1 MTFKNINK
9 KMLGMLA
16 VLVPLLLLFIYV
28 AVRSGPLAP
37 VPVTVTVVEKKQIC
51 PVLFGIGSLE
61 ARYTYRIGSVAS
73 GRVKAVNVDVGDV
86 VHAGQILG
94 EIDPVDLDEHLS
106 AQISGIKRSEATLKS
121 AEALLQEAL
130 AKKEFTAGQ
139 EKRYGLLQQARAA
152 SAESVEAKHQ
162 EAAIA
167 SSSLSAAKAGV
178 NAARHELASLKAN
191 YLGMVKQRDNLKLI
205 APVDGLVTSRAAET
219 GNTVLAGQTIIE
231 MINPKSLWINVR
243 FDQLQ
248 TAGMKAGLSA
258 QIALRSQS
266 SRTFPGSV
274 QRVEPL
280 ADRITEETLAKV
292 VFTSLPLPI
301 PPVGEL
307 CEVSVLLPPLPAV
320 PVVPNASIHHIDGV
334 LGIWTVENAKLHFV
348 PVRTGATD
356 QAGNIQVL
364 SGLQSGATVVVY
376 SKSALHAGS
385 RITILKNNR
394 KGIPL

>member
-1 MTFKNINK
+1 M
-9 KMLGMLA
+9 
-16 VLVPLLLLFIYV
+16 
-28 AVRSGPLAP
+28 
-37 VPVTVTVVEKKQIC
+37 
-51 PVLFGIGSLE
+51 
-61 ARYTYRIGSVAS
+61 
-73 GRVKAVNVDVGDV
+73 
-86 VHAGQILG
+86 
-94 EIDPVDLDEHLS
+94 
-106 AQISGIKRSEATLKS
+106 
-121 AEALLQEAL
+121 LQEAL